1 MRVVKFIFDN
11 IGNVFSANSISNF
24 LKSEHRTVAPET
36 IYNYLEWLTEAF
48 VIDKVSRYD
57 LRGKAI
63 LKTQEKYYLGD
74 ISLLY
79 ALNGRGGFESYLP
92 GILENIVYHELIS
105 HGYTV
110 QIGKN
115 GEKEIDFIASR
126 PGRTLYLQVAA
137 HLEGAATMERAF
149 SAFAGLEDSAAEKYV
164 LSLDENS
171 ALQQYG
177 ALQRYL
183 PAFILRD
190 L

>member
-1 MRVVKFIFDN
+1 MRVVKFIFDD

-24 LKSEHRTVAPET
+24 LKSEHRTVASET

-79 ALNGRGGFESYLP
+79 ALNGRNGFESYLP

-115 GEKEIDFIASR
+115 GEKESI
-126 PGRTLYLQVAA
+126 
-137 HLEGAATMERAF
+137 
-149 SAFAGLEDSAAEKYV
+149 
-164 LSLDENS
+164 LSLV
-171 ALQQYG
+171 ALVACFTCRWQPILRGQPPLN
-177 ALQRYL
+177 ANFLLL
-183 PAFILRD
+183 PAWKTPPQKNTSCL
-190 L
+190 